1 VPLILS
7 RFKKNQ
13 KKLSVDIKVQISD
26 TFDKQSYLKYKIGKM
41 VVLPD
46 FIDRSVSFDSSMIV
60 KNVDDIVFRYHKYYI
75 KEALLSKQIF
85 LRPGESY
92 SRSNHEFTI
101 NKLNELGIFQMVNI
115 YFIEDTINKEE
126 HLLNCY
132 ITLSPSKRLDATG
145 SLEIARAQTYILGNS
160 IGAVYRD
167 KNFFKG
173 ANLFSLSATGGVEM
187 GSNDSIGNNFIEHL
201 YLQSTNFSLNSSL
214 LFPKFLSPFK
224 PRWI

>member
-1 VPLILS
+1 
-7 RFKKNQ
+7 
-13 KKLSVDIKVQISD
+13 
-26 TFDKQSYLKYKIGKM
+26 
-41 VVLPD
+41 
-46 FIDRSVSFDSSMIV
+46 MIV

-132 ITLSPSKRLDATG
+132 ITLSPSKRSDATG
-145 SLEIARAQTYILGNS
+145 SLEISNAQTYRLGNS
-160 IGAVYRD
+160 VGAVYRD

-173 ANLFSLSATGGVEM
+173 ANLFSLSATGGLE
-187 GSNDSIGNNFIEHL
+187 L
-201 YLQSTNFSLNSSL
+201 SL
-214 LFPKFLSPFK
+214 
-224 PRWI
+224 IHI